1 MGKSEGTICF
11 NKDKFES
18 EEKFAKAI
26 WQTINNLLQAGYEC
40 LIKNDDVRNYF
51 IEYCYGA
58 GAFDRVRIDKDTKE
72 ACPRG
77 IRKSAFQ
84 CLRIYVQRHCC

>member
-11 NKDKFES
+11 NRDKFES

-51 IEYCYGA
+51 IEYCYDS
-58 GAFDRVRIDKDTKE
+58 GAFNFSCDRFVVLTPEEE
-72 ACPRG
+72 AG
-77 IRKSAFQ
+77 LQ
-84 CLRIYVQRHCC
+84 ND